1 MGSFLLTG
9 FTLLL
14 QLPLSVFNV
23 MEVGFSG
30 STAYSL

>member
-1 MGSFLLTG
+1 MCSFLLTG

-14 QLPLSVFNV
+14 QLPLSVFSV

-30 STAYSL
+30 YSL